1 MISRV
6 IVAERTPT
14 LAGRFW
20 NALEPIHAVV
30 YFAPESIAAA
40 NRVGL
45 SDFWMSYFAGRFAPL
60 GAVQA
65 APAVAMAY
73 GFSPSMVGRSIPE
86 AWSYAKPS
94 SVVEARLR
102 GASKALS
109 KHLDATWL
117 IDLSE
122 LEGFLWDAVS
132 SCRFDGRPLAA
143 AWAKVPRP
151 DDPIASTWLATTILR
166 EHRSD
171 GHVMA
176 AVPAGINGLEATL
189 TLVATGVITRGL
201 VQRNRGW
208 SDDEWNGAAVGLQE
222 RGILDSIG
230 RLTETGERLRCA
242 IENKTNRLASAPL
255 EVLGDTYVEHIINL
269 ATPVSRR
276 IVDSGLVPIP
286 DPLGGPRVR

>member
-1 MISRV
+1 
-6 IVAERTPT
+6 

-20 NALEPIHAVV
+20 DALEPIHAVV
-30 YFAPESIAAA
+30 YFASESVDAA

-45 SDFWMSYFAGRFAPL
+45 SEFWMSYFAGRFAPL
-60 GAVQA
+60 GAVEA
-65 APAVAMAY
+65 APVIAMAY
-73 GFSPSMVGRSIPE
+73 GFAPSMVNRSIPE
-86 AWSYAKPS
+86 AWTLAKPS

-117 IDLSE
+117 LDLSE

-143 AWAKVPRP
+143 AWASVPRP

-189 TLVATGVITRGL
+189 TLVATGVISRG
-201 VQRNRGW
+201 VIQRNRGW
-208 SDDEWNGAAVGLQE
+208 SDEEWDAAVEGLQV
-222 RGILDSIG
+222 RGVLDAVG
-230 RLTETGERLRCA
+230 QLTETGDRLRRA
-242 IENKTNRLASAPL
+242 VEDKTNRLASAPL
-255 EVLGDTYVEHIINL
+255 DLLGDTYVEHVINL
-269 ATPVSRR
+269 ARPVSRR
-276 IVDSGLVPIP
+276 LVDSGMIPIP
-286 DPLGGPRVR
+286 DPIGGPRS